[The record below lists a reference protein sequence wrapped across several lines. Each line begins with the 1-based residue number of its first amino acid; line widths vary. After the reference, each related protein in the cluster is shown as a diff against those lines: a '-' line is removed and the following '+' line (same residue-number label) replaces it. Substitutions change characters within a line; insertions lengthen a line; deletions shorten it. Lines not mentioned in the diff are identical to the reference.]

1 MLRIGLWWPPL
12 TILCWIS
19 TQWLWKVGVDSLHN
33 PEKNF
38 LQCIHVSTYIF
49 WANTTLSSKWLNNL
63 TNSLISTHT
72 YSLTFY
78 PSYETNL
85 QKCEDRCC
93 PNFPELSLLFCSTC
107 TNLHKMHSTCLLSVQ
122 NPYMYFQTCLLFSPY
137 AHLQLQVGWNL
148 NLILEIYS
156 LGWRWL
162 WFLTGTD
169 NCFFGNNYGKECFWV
184 AKQILEKLL
193 KIRFPVCYLGFHGF
207 KKNNGVGKKNMS
219 EFPEEMQS
227 VDKASHTFRNYTVVN
242 CCSCLT

>member
-93 PNFPELSLLFCSTC
+93 PNFPELSLLFCSPC

-122 NPYMYFQTCLLFSPY
+122 NPTCTSKPAFYFLHMHIFSYKWDEIWTWYWKYTLWGEGDFDFLLELITASLATIMEKNVFG
-137 AHLQLQVGWNL
+137 LQN
-148 NLILEIYS
+148 
-156 LGWRWL
+156 
-162 WFLTGTD
+162 
-169 NCFFGNNYGKECFWV
+169 KFW
-184 AKQILEKLL
+184 K
-193 KIRFPVCYLGFHGF
+193 
-207 KKNNGVGKKNMS
+207 
-219 EFPEEMQS
+219 
-227 VDKASHTFRNYTVVN
+227 
-242 CCSCLT
+242 SCLK

>member
-1 MLRIGLWWPPL
+1 MPALLKEVYLQHWLMMASALTKKAPLNTLRTGLWWPPL
-12 TILCWIS
+12 TIICWIS

-33 PEKNF
+33 PEKIF

-49 WANTTLSSKWLNNL
+49 WANTTLSFKWLNNL

-72 YSLTFY
+72 TSLTFY

-93 PNFPELSLLFCSTC
+93 PNFSELSLLFCSTC

-156 LGWRWL
+156 LGEGDFFD
-162 WFLTGTD
+162 FLLELITASLATIMEK
-169 NCFFGNNYGKECFWV
+169 NVFGLQNKFW
-184 AKQILEKLL
+184 K
-193 KIRFPVCYLGFHGF
+193 
-207 KKNNGVGKKNMS
+207 
-219 EFPEEMQS
+219 
-227 VDKASHTFRNYTVVN
+227 
-242 CCSCLT
+242 SCLK